1 MSERQRTGYGII
13 TLTFLVAF
21 VLLVVPLPAWLQWG
35 RPEWVTLTL
44 IYWCIALPQR
54 VGITIGLLAG
64 LGVDVLE
71 GSLLGQHGLAL
82 VVVAFLA
89 LILYQ
94 RLRVYSLLQQAA
106 VGFVLVGISQLL
118 CQWVQN
124 VDGASGLPKLFLL
137 PALTSA
143 LVWPFV
149 LHTLRGVRRRFEM
162 G

>member
-1 MSERQRTGYGII
+1 M
-13 TLTFLVAF
+13 LTFLVAF
-21 VLLVVPLPAWLQWG
+21 VLLVVPLPDWLQWA

-71 GSLLGQHGLAL
+71 GSLFGQHGLAL

-94 RLRVYSLLQQAA
+94 RLRVYSLLQQSA
-106 VGFVLVGISQLL
+106 VVFVLVGISQLL

-124 VDGASGLPKLFLL
+124 VAGASGLPKLFLL

-149 LHTLRGVRRRFEM
+149 LHILRGLRRRFELD
-162 G
+162 

>member
-1 MSERQRTGYGII
+1 M
-13 TLTFLVAF
+13 LTFLVAF
-21 VLLVVPLPAWLQWG
+21 VLLVVPLPDWLQWA

-71 GSLLGQHGLAL
+71 GSLFGQHGLAL

-94 RLRVYSLLQQAA
+94 RLRVYSLLQQSA
-106 VGFVLVGISQLL
+106 VVFVLVGISQLL

-124 VDGASGLPKLFLL
+124 VDWCQRPPEAVSSARTDQRSGLAVC
-137 PALTSA
+137 PAYFAWLAASIRA
-143 LVWPFV
+143 GLRCQLV
-149 LHTLRGVRRRFEM
+149 R
-162 G
+162 